1 MTCIEIMRFTFLPAS
16 DILSNSGINF
26 GFYLALQRENGY
38 NIMVIMP
45 FYAVLQ
51 ESTVMST
58 VIASIDPHSPAE
70 KAGITV
76 GEQLLEINGHHIVD
90 VLDYRFYGYDPVAVL
105 RLAKDGQERTV
116 TIRKAEGRDLGLNFP
131 TYLMDEMHRCAN
143 HCLFCFVDQM
153 PPNMRPS
160 LYIKDDDE
168 RLSFLLGNYTTLTNL
183 SEREAQRIID
193 LHISPINVSVH
204 ATDPQLHCTLLGN
217 RDAERSLEYIR
228 RFCKAGIVMNGQI
241 VVCPGWNDGDQL
253 RRTLRDLTDWQFS
266 SCSLVP
272 VGITKY
278 RKGLAKLRPVE
289 KDCAREIIAIA
300 EEFGQENLRRY
311 GTRRFFCA
319 DELFL
324 RAELPLPE
332 EDYYEGYRQIENG
345 VGMLRSLEQEFL
357 SAMKIEEPDAAPSP
371 FTIATGVAAAPF
383 MQMLVD
389 KAKAYFPKLDA
400 EVIAVENDFFGHT
413 IDVTGLLTGQDIAKQ
428 LQGKVAGRR
437 VLLTV
442 HMLRHGETVFLDDY
456 TVERLSHE
464 LGSPVQIVDDDGGAL
479 LDAMLEATIG

>member
-1 MTCIEIMRFTFLPAS
+1 
-16 DILSNSGINF
+16 
-26 GFYLALQRENGY
+26 
-38 NIMVIMP
+38 
-45 FYAVLQ
+45 
-51 ESTVMST
+51 MST
-58 VIASIDPHSPAE
+58 VITSIDPHSPAE

-90 VLDYRFYGYDPVAVL
+90 VLDYRFYGYDPVVVL

-116 TIRKAEGRDLGLNFP
+116 TIRKEEGRDLGLNFP

-253 RRTLRDLTDWQFS
+253 RRTLRDLTEWQFS

-278 RKGLAKLRPVE
+278 RKGLAKLRPV
-289 KDCAREIIAIA
+289 DGACAREIIAIA
-300 EEFGQENLRRY
+300 EEFGEENLRRF

-324 RAELPLPE
+324 RAGLPLPE
-332 EDYYEGYRQIENG
+332 EDYYEGYRQLENG

-357 SAMKIEEPDAAPSP
+357 SAMRMEEPDAAPSP

-383 MQMLVD
+383 MEQLM
-389 KAKAYFPKLDA
+389 AQARQYFPQLDA
-400 EVIAVENDFFGHT
+400 RVTAVENDFFGHT
-413 IDVTGLLTGQDIAKQ
+413 IDVAGLLTGQDIAAQ
-428 LQGKVAGRR
+428 LRGQVQGRR
-437 VLLTV
+437 VLLPL

-456 TVERLSHE
+456 TVERLSEE
-464 LGSPVQIVDDDGGAL
+464 LGSPIQIVGVDGGNL
-479 LDAMLEATIG
+479 LDAILETEV

>member
-1 MTCIEIMRFTFLPAS
+1 
-16 DILSNSGINF
+16 
-26 GFYLALQRENGY
+26 
-38 NIMVIMP
+38 
-45 FYAVLQ
+45 
-51 ESTVMST
+51 MST
-58 VIASIDPHSPAE
+58 VITSIDPHSPAE
-70 KAGITV
+70 KAGIAV

-105 RLAKDGQERTV
+105 RLSKDGHTRTV
-116 TIRKAEGRDLGLNFP
+116 TIRKEEGRDLGLNFN
-131 TYLMDEMHRCAN
+131 TYLMDEMHQCAN

-204 ATDPQLHCTLLGN
+204 ATEPQLHCMLLGN
-217 RDAERSLEYIR
+217 KGAERSLEYIR

-241 VVCPGWNDGDQL
+241 VVCPGWNDGDAL

-278 RKGLAKLRPVE
+278 RKGLAKLRPVDSE
-289 KDCAREIIAIA
+289 CAREIIAIA
-300 EEFGQENLRRY
+300 EEYGQENLRRY

-324 RAELPLPE
+324 RAGLPLPE
-332 EDYYEGYRQIENG
+332 EEYYEGYRQIENG

-357 SAMKIEEPDAAPSP
+357 SAMKLEEPDAAPSP

-383 MQMLVD
+383 MQSLVD
-389 KAKAYFPKLDA
+389 AAKAYFPKLDA
-400 EVIAVENDFFGHT
+400 EAVAVENDFFGRT
-413 IDVTGLLTGQDIAKQ
+413 LDVAGLLTGQDIAKQ
-428 LQGKVAGRR
+428 LQGRVTGRR

-456 TVERLSHE
+456 TVDRLSQE
-464 LGSPVQIVDDDGGAL
+464 LGSPVQIVDDDGGSL
-479 LDAMLEATIG
+479 LDAMLEATVG

>member
-1 MTCIEIMRFTFLPAS
+1 
-16 DILSNSGINF
+16 
-26 GFYLALQRENGY
+26 
-38 NIMVIMP
+38 
-45 FYAVLQ
+45 
-51 ESTVMST
+51 MST
-58 VIASIDPHSPAE
+58 VITSIDPHSPAE

-76 GEQLLEINGHHIVD
+76 GEQLLEINGHKIVD
-90 VLDYRFYGYDPVAVL
+90 VLDYRFYGYDPETVL
-105 RLAKDGQERTV
+105 RLGRDGHVRTV
-116 TIRKAEGRDLGLNFP
+116 TIRKAEGQDLGLNFP

-217 RDAERSLEYIR
+217 KDAERSLEYIKA
-228 RFCKAGIVMNGQI
+228 FCKAGIVMNGQI
-241 VVCPGWNDGDQL
+241 VVCPGWNDGDAL

-278 RKGLAKLRPVE
+278 RKGLAKLRPVDR
-289 KDCAREIIAIA
+289 DCAREIIAIA
-300 EEFGQENLRRY
+300 EEFGQENLRRF

-324 RAELPLPE
+324 RAGLPLPE
-332 EDYYEGYRQIENG
+332 EEYYEGYRQLENG

-357 SAMKIEEPDAAPSP
+357 SAMKLEEPDAASRP

-383 MQMLVD
+383 MRELMG
-389 KAKAYFPKLDA
+389 KAKAYFPRLDA

-413 IDVTGLLTGQDIAKQ
+413 IDVTGLLTGQDIAAQ
-428 LQGKVAGRR
+428 LQGRVAGRR

-464 LGSPVQIVDDDGGAL
+464 LGSPVRIVDADGGDL
-479 LDAMLEATIG
+479 LDAILETEG